1 MSMTQA
7 QVLAFA
13 ITEIRQL
20 LAGYLGSQADADLSV
35 RIAAH
40 LAYALHNQ
48 AYAVLEG
55 KPFDTQQA
63 LRALGAVDSMLG
75 TEYERRLPGLM
86 TELAGQA
93 P

>member
-1 MSMTQA
+1 MSLTQEH
-7 QVLAFA
+7 VLAFA
-13 ITEIRQL
+13 ITEIGQRL
-20 LAGYLGSQADADLSV
+20 VGYLGSQSTADLSV

-55 KPFDTQQA
+55 KPFETQQA
-63 LRALGAVDSMLG
+63 LRAFGVVDSMLG
-75 TEYERRLPGLM
+75 TDGERRLSGLI